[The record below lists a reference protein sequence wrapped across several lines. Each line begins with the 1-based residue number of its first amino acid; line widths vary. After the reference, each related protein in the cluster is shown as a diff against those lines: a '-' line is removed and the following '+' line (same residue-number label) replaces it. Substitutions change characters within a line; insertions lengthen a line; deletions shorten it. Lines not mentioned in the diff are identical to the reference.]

1 MLEKVKASILDVAKY
16 CATEYGR
23 FQKNISD
30 YADICEAE
38 NKLYA
43 ISSGAFVRAFSYT
56 AHRIAYCRSAPNR
69 DTFLT
74 LANNAY
80 EMLAMGDSEAD
91 VLWHFDEML
100 AKEMGE

>member
-16 CATEYGR
+16 CVTEYGR
-23 FQKNISD
+23 FQQGISD

-43 ISSGAFVRAFSYT
+43 ISSGAFVRTFSEN

-69 DTFLT
+69 DTFLA
-74 LANNAY
+74 LANKAQ
-80 EMLAMGDSEAD
+80 EMLARGDSEAD
-91 VLWHFDEML
+91 VLRHFDEML
-100 AKEMGE
+100 AREMGK

>member
-16 CATEYGR
+16 CVTEYGR
-23 FQKNISD
+23 FQNGISD

-43 ISSGAFVRAFSYT
+43 ISSGAFVRAFSDT
-56 AHRIAYCRSAPNR
+56 AHRVAYFRSAPNR

-74 LANNAY
+74 LASKAQ
-80 EMLAMGDSEAD
+80 EMLASGDSESD
-91 VLWHFDEML
+91 VLWYFDEML
-100 AKEMGE
+100 AKEMGK

>member
-1 MLEKVKASILDVAKY
+1 MLEKVKASIMDVAKY
-16 CATEYGR
+16 CVMEYGR
-23 FQKNISD
+23 FQKDISD

-43 ISSGAFVRAFSYT
+43 ISSGAFVRAFSDT

-69 DTFLT
+69 DTFLS
-74 LANNAY
+74 LARDA
-80 EMLAMGDSEAD
+80 ERMLLRGDDPAM

-100 AKEMGE
+100 SKEMGK